1 MNNLAT
7 QYNMDEQLLNRF
19 YHKEYAP
26 TEEQTWK
33 ALKAATYVPI
43 STAFKV
49 KQNLDKENTDV
60 TKISNNFQDSVT
72 YHDCD
77 CSPMGSQIDLPN
89 KIILKS
95 DYYVSLIVT
104 MFKNIAA
111 MNALL
116 IENHNKLVSSLK
128 NLVFKKNIRKEHVD
142 SFYKEANLKSDTKFE
157 TFWKKITEVFDDW
170 SFVCDTETPV
180 NSHES
185 RVLVYVSK
193 RNCSTTCPISFNQDF
208 KLVAWK
214 KSPVAGKFNLKMFR
228 YVPRYLT
235 VELDFNNEKIN
246 YLSAI
251 DTTLFEQPCRLHV
264 YLKLSSTPQG
274 VKNFLSGQ
282 EKIKCPQH

>member
-1 MNNLAT
+1 MSKSLGGQKGIGSLTVHSSRSMAVVSDVLLPTIESTFLNNRADLTETINNLAT
-7 QYNMDEQLLNRF
+7 EYNMDEQLLNRF

-60 TKISNNFQDSVT
+60 TKISNNFQDSVK
-72 YHDCD
+72 YNDCD

-95 DYYVSLIVT
+95 DYYLSLIVT

-128 NLVFKKNIRKEHVD
+128 NLVFKKNIKKEHVD
-142 SFYKEANLKSDTKFE
+142 SYYKEANLKSDTKFE

-185 RVLVYVSK
+185 RVLVVP
-193 RNCSTTCPISFNQDF
+193 NEIVP
-208 KLVAWK
+208 KLVQLV
-214 KSPVAGKFNLKMFR
+214 SIRISN
-228 YVPRYLT
+228 
-235 VELDFNNEKIN
+235 
-246 YLSAI
+246 
-251 DTTLFEQPCRLHV
+251 
-264 YLKLSSTPQG
+264 
-274 VKNFLSGQ
+274 
-282 EKIKCPQH
+282 